1 MFAAI
6 GHPVLELKRTAY
18 GKLRLGDLRVG
29 AFRKLRNLD
38 LEKIFT

>member
-18 GKLRLGDLRVG
+18 GKLGLGVLRVRE
-29 AFRKLRNLD
+29 FRKLSAQEL
-38 LEKIFT
+38 KMVFK